1 MTGNII
7 GEEFYPY
14 VINQIQSRQ
23 KKHGTGIDGNLRS
36 YEDINYLSNRN
47 AWIKMASSVD
57 VRDSVRVK
65 NINLDSNGTFSGIN
79 LAKKAILFN
88 TLVNFKDGGGTD
100 KDSNDVLPTYKTRSG
115 VSSSARIWNNSAYG
129 LGGSD
134 FGLQPPPGITSVSI
148 DTVNRGSIRK
158 ATVKIKAYNK
168 FQFELIELLYLR
180 LGFTMMLEWGWDK
193 YINDNTSKI
202 EPMGNTLI
210 ENWWFTAGNT
220 TQLDVLKQIEAYR
233 ERYCGNYD
241 GFFGK
246 VSNYNWKFQSDGSYD
261 ISINLI
267 TVGDV
272 IESLQTRVAAS
283 SNFISNVNPQDSAIF
298 SSMGQTV
305 IDQWLYESIQDDV
318 FEDGTDYIIQ
328 QVAKQDVMTQTGLT
342 GGATYSYSTSD
353 SPELMKYKY
362 YVTFGELIKKLHD
375 LRAGASMGQARVPT
389 RS

>member
-1 MTGNII
+1 
-7 GEEFYPY
+7 
-14 VINQIQSRQ
+14 
-23 KKHGTGIDGNLRS
+23 
-36 YEDINYLSNRN
+36 
-47 AWIKMASSVD
+47 MASSVEVND
-57 VRDSVRVK
+57 LARVK
-65 NINLDSNGTFSGIN
+65 NIGLDESFNGIG

-115 VSSSARIWNNSAYG
+115 VSSSTRIWNNSAYG

-193 YINDNTSKI
+193 YINNNTSKI

-210 ENWWFTAGNT
+210 ENCWFTAGNT
-220 TQLDVLKQIEAYR
+220 TQLDVLEQIEEYR

-261 ISINLI
+261 VSINLI

-272 IESLQTRVAAS
+272 IESLHS
-283 SNFISNVNPQDSAIF
+283 KNVS
-298 SSMGQTV
+298 
-305 IDQWLYESIQDDV
+305 
-318 FEDGTDYIIQ
+318 
-328 QVAKQDVMTQTGLT
+328 
-342 GGATYSYSTSD
+342 
-353 SPELMKYKY
+353 
-362 YVTFGELIKKLHD
+362 
-375 LRAGASMGQARVPT
+375 
-389 RS
+389 